1 MHYLSPIFTYRRLLG
16 HKIFHLFMKYFSV
29 IYSCRSS
36 PRRKQNAART
46 VLQKF
51 CPEMRMCRCYD
62 VNQYNKSTYECIRA
76 HRSFHNVWHR
86 PYDPQTRNTCA
97 ISWSQR
103 EDDDGTTDDDDD
115 DCTISISWISYSLT
129 EIWSR
134 TLSNIRLRDN
144 HLERVYNSPRIF
156 ILPAAANCDS
166 LTGVT
171 KICHKELSLK
181 GSSPSDPVW

>member
-46 VLQKF
+46 VSQNF
-51 CPEMRMCRCYD
+51 CSRMRTCRYYG
-62 VNQYNKSTYECIRA
+62 VNQHNESTYIRA
-76 HRSFHNVWHR
+76 HCSLHNAWHR
-86 PYDPQTRNTCA
+86 PYDPLTRNTCA
-97 ISWSQR
+97 ISWSRR
-103 EDDDGTTDDDDD
+103 EDDDGTTDDDDNN
-115 DCTISISWISYSLT
+115 DCTISISWISFALT
-129 EIWSR
+129 EIWSG

-181 GSSPSDPVW
+181 GISPNDPVW